1 MNPAPITSLFYSGDV
16 EALQRRSNLSI
27 LGRNHSSTRRRLAR
41 ARRLLGLSFLAA
53 LFILVPAAV
62 RAQGTK
68 VEGVVRDA
76 SGAVVPGANVKLT
89 AGTYSTAATT
99 DPSGS
104 FSFAGVPG
112 ESGTITITAKG
123 FVEISQGWTA
133 TNGIASLTFTVEP
146 SPLNQQVVVTE
157 ARTATPFSETPL
169 SVTQLT
175 STDVLA
181 TPALTLDD
189 KLRQVPGFSLFRR
202 SSSRIANP
210 TTLGVSLR
218 GLGNGSGT
226 SRALVLEDS
235 IPLADPF
242 GSWIYWDRVP
252 EEAVSDVEVM
262 QEGASS
268 LYGSSALAGV
278 LQFLSKP
285 APPQFGASIQVSYG
299 NQNSPDLSFWTGGQ
313 IGKWESTFA
322 GDLFHTDGYVLVPEP
337 ERGSIDNRAGSQHGT
352 ADWMIGR
359 KIGNKSEI
367 FGRGWYMDDTRLNG
381 TPDQKNGIR
390 LVEGALGANLDAGGA
405 GTFTLRFYGV
415 AETYH
420 QTFSSVAA
428 NRDSE
433 VLTDVQDVPAQGGG
447 GSAVWTRHL
456 GSRQQL
462 VAGFDEH
469 EEIGHSNEVM
479 FSGVNGSHTKNTFV
493 GGHQLT
499 VGFFG
504 EDLIQLAPSWT
515 LTLSARWD
523 DWRNFDAELKCKA
536 FTTPCAALTL
546 YPNRSYDAF
555 DPRAAIIHQF
565 NSHVSW
571 SASVYRAFRAP
582 TLNELYRSFRQG
594 TVTTDGNP
602 TLRAERLTGTETGVD
617 LNTLSGRME
626 IRGTFFYN
634 QVVNPVSN
642 VPCTAVIQYCVVA
655 TTGTTQLR
663 ENLGRTAAPGFELD
677 GIWKITR
684 QVQLVAGYQYVDAT
698 VLSAPGQGLAGLWV
712 AQVPHNVITF
722 QGRYTNPRIVDV
734 SLEGRMVGAQFDDAQ
749 NVFRMDRF
757 FVLDAQ
763 ASRPMGRG
771 TELFAAV
778 ENLLND
784 KYLFA
789 LEGVPELGLP
799 IAARFGFRYQFPG
812 R

>member
-1 MNPAPITSLFYSGDV
+1 MNPDQLAC
-16 EALQRRSNLSI
+16 LSEGADLEI
-27 LGRNHSSTRRRLAR
+27 PKQSPGRAKRNARLR
-41 ARRLLGLSFLAA
+41 DLAA
-53 LFILVPAAV
+53 RWVLSLLLAIFTAASG
-62 RAQGTK
+62 AIAAPEGTR
-68 VEGVVRDA
+68 VQGVVRDP
-76 SGAVVPGANVKLT
+76 SGAVVPGAGVKLT
-89 AGTYSTAATT
+89 AGSYTAATTT

-104 FSFAGVPG
+104 FSFDGVPG
-112 ESGTITITAKG
+112 TSGTVTIEAKG
-123 FVEISQGWTA
+123 FLELSREWAA
-133 TNGIASLTFTVEP
+133 TNGTASLDFTLQP
-146 SPLNQQVVVTE
+146 SPVSQQVVVTA
-157 ARTATPFSETPL
+157 ARTATPFNETPL
-169 SVTQLT
+169 SVMQLT
-175 STDVLA
+175 STDLEA

-210 TTLGVSLR
+210 TTLGISLR
-218 GLGNGSGT
+218 GLGSGSGT

-235 IPLADPF
+235 VPLADPF

-252 EEAVSDVEVM
+252 EEAVSDVEVE

-278 LQFLSKP
+278 IQFLTKP
-285 APPQFGASIQVSYG
+285 APPQFGASMQVSYG
-299 NQNSPDLSFWTGGQ
+299 NQNTPDLSFWTGGQ
-313 IGKWESTFA
+313 IGKWESTFS
-322 GDLFHTDGYVLVPEP
+322 GELFHTDGYVLVPEP
-337 ERGSIDNRAGSQHGT
+337 VRGSIDTRAGSQHGT

-359 KIGNKSEI
+359 KIGQKSEI
-367 FGRGWYMDDTRLNG
+367 FGRGWYMDDTRKNG
-381 TPDQKNGIR
+381 TPDQNNGIR
-390 LVEGALGANLDAGGA
+390 LVQGALGANLDLGGA

-433 VLTDVQDVPAQGGG
+433 ILTDIQDVPAQGVG

-469 EEIGHSNEVM
+469 QEIGHSNEAM
-479 FSGVNGSHTKNTFV
+479 FSGLTGNHTKNTFT

-504 EDLIQLAPSWT
+504 EDLIQIAPSWT
-515 LTLSARWD
+515 LNLSARFD
-523 DWRNFDAELKCKA
+523 DWRNFDATLKCEP
-536 FTTPCAALTL
+536 FTSPCNPPLTV

-555 DPRAAIIHQF
+555 DPRAALIHQF

-582 TLNELYRSFRQG
+582 TLNELYRSFQQG
-594 TVTTDGNP
+594 TVTTDANP
-602 TLRAERLTGTETGVD
+602 ALKPEWLTGAETGVD
-617 LNTLSGRME
+617 VNTLYGRLE

-634 QVVNPVSN
+634 QVMDPVSN
-642 VPCTAVIQYCVVA
+642 VPCTAAIQYCVVA
-655 TTGTTQLR
+655 STGTTQLR

-677 GIWKITR
+677 GIAKITR

-698 VLSAPGQGLAGLWV
+698 VLSAPGLGLAGLWV
-712 AQVPHNVITF
+712 AQVPHNVLTF
-722 QGRYTNPRIVDV
+722 QGRYTNPRFVNASV
-734 SLEGRMVGAQFDDAQ
+734 EGRMVGAQFDDAQ
-749 NVFRMDRF
+749 NMFRMDRF

-771 TELFAAV
+771 TEVFAAV

-789 LEGVPELGLP
+789 LQGVPELGLP
-799 IAARFGFRYQFPG
+799 IAARFGFRCQFPN

>member
-1 MNPAPITSLFYSGDV
+1 MNPGPIAFSFHSGDLKS
-16 EALQRRSNLSI
+16 LQRRSRLNFLNP
-27 LGRNHSSTRRRLAR
+27 NHFSTRRWLPGAR
-41 ARRLLGLSFLAA
+41 WPLGLIFFTA
-53 LFILVPAAV
+53 LFAFVPSLS
-62 RAQGTK
+62 AQGTK

-76 SGAVVPGANVKLT
+76 SGAVVPGADVKLT
-89 AGTYSTAATT
+89 AGSYSTATIT

-104 FSFAGVPG
+104 FTFEGVPAA
-112 ESGTITITAKG
+112 SGAITVTAKG
-123 FVEISQGWTA
+123 FVEISQDWTA
-133 TNGIASLTFTVEP
+133 ANGTASMTFTLEP
-146 SPLNQQVVVTE
+146 SPVTQQVVVTE
-157 ARTATPFSETPL
+157 ARTATPFDETPL
-169 SVTQLT
+169 SITQLT

-218 GLGNGSGT
+218 GLGSGSGT

-242 GSWIYWDRVP
+242 GSWVYWDRVP
-252 EEAVSDVEVM
+252 VEAVSDVEVM

-268 LYGSSALAGV
+268 LYGSSALSGV
-278 LQFLSKP
+278 LQFLTKP
-285 APPQFGASIQVSYG
+285 APPQFGASMQVSYG

-313 IGKWESTFA
+313 IGKWESTFS

-337 ERGSIDNRAGSQHGT
+337 ERGTRDNRAGSQHGT

-359 KIGNKSEI
+359 KIGAKSEI

-390 LVEGALGANLDAGGA
+390 LVQGALGANLDAGEA
-405 GTFTLRFYGV
+405 GTFTLRFYGE

-433 VLTDVQDVPAQGGG
+433 VLTDIQEVPAQGVG

-479 FSGVNGSHTKNTFV
+479 FSGTTGSHTKNTFS

-515 LTLSARWD
+515 LTVSARWD
-523 DWRNFDAELKCKA
+523 DWRNFDAELRCQA
-536 FTTPCAALTL
+536 FSAPCAALTL
-546 YPNRSYDAF
+546 FPNRSYDAF

-565 NSHVSW
+565 GSHMSW

-594 TVTTDGNP
+594 TVTTDSNP
-602 TLRAERLTGTETGVD
+602 TLRAERLTGVETGVD

-642 VPCTAVIQYCVVA
+642 VPCAAVIQFCVVA
-655 TTGTTQLR
+655 STGTTQLR
-663 ENLGRTAAPGFELD
+663 ENLGRTSAPGFELD
-677 GIWKITR
+677 GIAKITR

-698 VLSAPGQGLAGLWV
+698 VLSAPGLGLAGLWV

-734 SLEGRMVGAQFDDAQ
+734 SLEGRMVGAQFDDAP

-763 ASRPMGRG
+763 ASRPMGHG
-771 TELFAAV
+771 TEVFAAV

-789 LEGVPELGLP
+789 LQGVPELGLP

>member
-1 MNPAPITSLFYSGDV
+1 MPPIASLFDSGDV
-16 EALQRRSNLSI
+16 KPFQGESNLSI
-27 LGRNHSSTRRRLAR
+27 FSRNHFGMRQWFSAVRC
-41 ARRLLGLSFLAA
+41 LLGVTWFVA
-53 LFILVPAAV
+53 LVAFVPV
-62 RAQGTK
+62 VEAQETK
-68 VEGVVRDA
+68 VQGVVRDT
-76 SGAVVPGANVKLT
+76 SGAVVPGADIKLT
-89 AGTYSTAATT
+89 EGTYSAATTT

-104 FSFAGVPG
+104 FSFAPVPG
-112 ESGTITITAKG
+112 TSGTITITAKG
-123 FVEISQGWTA
+123 FVEISQTWTA
-133 TNGIASLTFTVEP
+133 ANGIATVNFTVEP
-146 SPLNQQVVVTE
+146 SPVNQQVVVTA
-157 ARTATPFSETPL
+157 ARTSTPFDETPL

-175 STDVLA
+175 STDLLA

-210 TTLGVSLR
+210 TTLGVSFR
-218 GLGNGSGT
+218 GLGSGSGT

-242 GSWIYWDRVP
+242 GSWIYWGRVP
-252 EEAVSDVEVM
+252 EEAVSRVEVM

-278 LQFLSKP
+278 VQFLTKP
-285 APPQFGASIQVSYG
+285 APPQFGASMQVSYG
-299 NQNSPDLSFWTGGQ
+299 NQNSPNLSFWTGGQ
-313 IGKWESTFA
+313 LGKWESTFS

-337 ERGSIDNRAGSQHGT
+337 ERGSIDNRAGSQHAT

-359 KIGNKSEI
+359 RIGEKSEI

-390 LVEGALGANLDAGGA
+390 LVEGALGANLDAGEA
-405 GTFTLRFYGV
+405 GTFTLRFYGI

-433 VLTDVQDVPAQGGG
+433 VLTDVQDVPAQGVG
-447 GSAVWTRHL
+447 GSAVWSRHL

-462 VAGFDEH
+462 VAGFEQH

-479 FSGVNGSHTKNTFV
+479 FSGVNGKHTKNTFS

-499 VGFFG
+499 IGFFG

-523 DWRNFDAELKCKA
+523 HWRNFDAELRCQA
-536 FTTPCAALTL
+536 FTSPCAALTT
-546 YPNRSYDAF
+546 YPDRSYDAF

-594 TVTTDGNP
+594 TVTTNANP
-602 TLRAERLTGTETGVD
+602 ALRAERLTGVETGVD
-617 LNTLSGRME
+617 VNTLSGRME

-642 VPCTAVIQYCVVA
+642 VPCTAVVQYCVVA
-655 TTGTTQLR
+655 TSGTTQLR

-677 GIWKITR
+677 GIARITR

-698 VLSAPGQGLAGLWV
+698 VLSAPGLGLAGLWV

-722 QGRYTNPRIVDV
+722 QGRYSNPRIVDV
-734 SLEGRMVGAQFDDAQ
+734 SLQGRMVGAQFDDAQ

-771 TELFAAV
+771 TEVFAAV

-789 LEGVPELGLP
+789 LQGVPELGLP